1 MTPPPKPRKT
11 SMHTSSSP
19 AGPANADLG
28 TVVVGTTG
36 GSVSGISHPHGSAYL
51 SIPFAAPPVGMHRFL
66 APQPRAPWSG
76 VRACDA
82 YGPTP
87 QRRPFGVVTTI
98 PEPSIPGDDTLSLSV
113 FTPAAGEQDAGLPVL
128 VWIHGGGYFAGS
140 PASPWYDGRSFARD
154 GVVTVVISY
163 RLGFD
168 GFGWIEGAP
177 LNRGVLDQI
186 AALKWVRDNIS
197 GFGGDPARVTIAGQS
212 AGGGSVLTLLASPAA
227 EGLFSAAISHSG
239 AVGSLAAP
247 EAEAVGR
254 RFAEKLGIE
263 PTLAGWR
270 SIDETRILDT
280 QDEFNQIPGAAGW
293 ASTPTELV
301 AAVRA
306 HPIESMGLAFAP
318 VIDEQIVMA
327 PSQTIT
333 NGQSARIPLLLGTAR
348 DEFTFESDRSTTLE
362 TAMAELARAGIGES
376 EIAQY
381 QKEVERIGAQF
392 VTSQLVSAQMFR
404 APAADIA
411 VLRAT
416 HGAGER
422 TWLYDFAHPS
432 AVSGLASH
440 CHELPFAWDLLD
452 AEGVSAVLG
461 EAPQELADEVHAV
474 WVRFITHGTT
484 GWASVADNVTGARVF
499 GADGGY
505 DRDAYAFE
513 RALVGN
519 AG

>member
-1 MTPPPKPRKT
+1 MNPA
-11 SMHTSSSP
+11 SSP
-19 AGPANADLG
+19 IAPVD
-28 TVVVGTTG
+28 TTSG
-36 GSVSGISHPHGSAYL
+36 AVSGVPHPHGSAYL
-51 SIPFAAPPVGMHRFL
+51 SIPFAAPPVGANRFL

-113 FTPAAGEQDAGLPVL
+113 FTPAAGEPDAGLPVF

-168 GFGWIEGAP
+168 GFGWIDGAP

-186 AALKWVRDNIS
+186 AALEWVRDNIR
-197 GFGGDPARVTIAGQS
+197 GFGGDPERVTIAGQS

-227 EGLFSAAISHSG
+227 EGLFSAVISHSG
-239 AVGSLAAP
+239 AVGSLTVP
-247 EAEAVGR
+247 DAEAIGR
-254 RFAEKLGIE
+254 RFAEELGIE

-270 SIDETRILDT
+270 SVDETQILDS
-280 QDEFNQIPGAAGW
+280 QNEFNQVPDAAG
-293 ASTPTELV
+293 ATSTPTEIV
-301 AAVRA
+301 AAIRA
-306 HPIESMGLAFAP
+306 RPIESMGLAFAP
-318 VIDEQIVMA
+318 VIDDETVRA
-327 PSQTIT
+327 PSKTMT
-333 NGQSARIPLLLGTAR
+333 AGHSARIPLLIGTTR
-348 DEFTFESDRSTTLE
+348 DEFSFE
-362 TAMAELARAGIGES
+362 TAGTAETGSAALERTITDLARAGIGES

-381 QKEVERIGAQF
+381 RREVERIGVQF
-392 VTSQLVSAQMFR
+392 ATSQLVTAQMFR
-404 APAADIA
+404 APAAGIA
-411 VLRAT
+411 ALRAA
-416 HGAGER
+416 HGAGDR

-432 AVSGLASH
+432 AITDLASH
-440 CHELPFAWDLLD
+440 CHELPFAWDVLD

-461 EAPQELADEVHAV
+461 DAPQTLADEVHDV

-484 GWASVADNVTGARVF
+484 GWASVADNAAGARVF
-499 GADGGY
+499 GASGGY
-505 DRDAYAFE
+505 DRQAYAFE
-513 RALVGN
+513 HALLGD
-519 AG
+519 AR